1 MILRSNIARVLCPMI
16 RMRTTSVRPDRIRFR
31 AVVRRSS
38 PLSQDHLCF
47 CKPAHLLRNNHVAP
61 SVSILSYY
69 YRMAQRAQQTKEDS
83 PRYTTRF
90 TIDCVL
96 PLASTQL
103 QADGCVLECLEDGH
117 KLITPD
123 YLRAG
128 DLVKV
133 QLWLEGEEDFIDI
146 PLAVV
151 SKVHTPWITVGV
163 IRVSPSDRLR
173 MKRFIHARPAMHLGK
188 AAHLDDLLIRA

>member
-1 MILRSNIARVLCPMI
+1 M
-16 RMRTTSVRPDRIRFR
+16 
-31 AVVRRSS
+31 
-38 PLSQDHLCF
+38 
-47 CKPAHLLRNNHVAP
+47 AHGVPHTR
-61 SVSILSYY
+61 
-69 YRMAQRAQQTKEDS
+69 EDS
-83 PRYTTRF
+83 PTFNTRF

-96 PLASTQL
+96 PLASTQF
-103 QADGCVLECLEDGH
+103 QADGCVLESLEDGH

-163 IRVSPSDRLR
+163 IRVSPIDRVRL
-173 MKRFIHARPAMHLGK
+173 KRFIQTRAAMHIGK
-188 AAHLDDLLIRA
+188 PAHIDQLLIRA

>member
-1 MILRSNIARVLCPMI
+1 
-16 RMRTTSVRPDRIRFR
+16 
-31 AVVRRSS
+31 
-38 PLSQDHLCF
+38 
-47 CKPAHLLRNNHVAP
+47 
-61 SVSILSYY
+61 
-69 YRMAQRAQQTKEDS
+69 MAQATQQTEGDS
-83 PRYTTRF
+83 PKF

-96 PLASTQL
+96 ASGSTQL
-103 QADGCVLECLEDGH
+103 QADGCILESSEDGH

-123 YLRAG
+123 HLRTG

-151 SKVHTPWITVGV
+151 SKVDTPWITVGV
-163 IRVSPSDRLR
+163 IRVSQTDRLR
-173 MKRFIHARPAMHLGK
+173 LKRFIHARPAMHSGK